1 MMEVSQNM
9 ELKELSTEGA
19 LLRNLSSDLSSEVE
33 PVSTPAIVNE
43 SSRTSADED
52 DLCELANGVDSK
64 DIKDIDKPITGSEQ
78 ERDAGSDLDAL
89 LDKISS
95 IVDCSPRN
103 PDDLESLDKNE
114 ECDSASTKEK
124 PADETD
130 EKQVEQIELETE
142 EEEGEGEVSESKE
155 NEARVELDSEIETED
170 KAAVEDIEHIEDPA
184 PTKETT
190 EQIDD
195 LDEPDEENLEEV
207 TEEKKKSEEKE
218 EAKPHD
224 VNNTEKVR
232 TKVNSSADDVFLDAL
247 DSISSS
253 DEFDA
258 IASKESEKA
267 KQSKNLNTE
276 NKSDSN
282 DLEEISSDDDDIL
295 KDEKVDK
302 PEKPKADIID
312 LDSSGECVI
321 CETPTDVEES
331 VDKTEDTEEVTPEK
345 GSSQETKIV
354 EENISE
360 EPVDVAQDEPIQ
372 AEEEEEKITDI
383 EDPTESMSVEDEEPK
398 VTKEPKQTEE
408 PKETEEPKVTGEKE
422 ESVLIEDGEPMLVDK
437 EDEESKKA
445 ELQEV
450 QEDKQTEEPEKA
462 KEVEEPEEVKEAE
475 ELVVV
480 PEKVT
485 EEVEEVNLT
494 EEAKETEAPEEANPK
509 EKSEKK
515 AVEPDEQEET
525 KEPEDKEEKEEP
537 EEAKPSEQEKEPVV
551 VECEATE
558 DPKKSD
564 QVEEEFRT
572 QTQEMNDTAIDDL
585 LMEADKD
592 TLESE
597 EKKASEVEPIVIS
610 EDDKEPKVNGI
621 CEMPTDDNKEPLAK
635 EKPVVEKEAKEP
647 ESDDEVIFFE
657 PLDKTNKIET
667 ATEPTNEQS
676 KKLEAKDD
684 EVVLVSEDEDEE
696 PQENKLEKEVQ
707 SSVKET
713 TTKGLPNDSTAES
726 VEDKDLQMDN
736 SDNACDQFEKLKTPK
751 KVKSTAIEDGNSNSS
766 NLLRPAED
774 SEESAPK
781 RVRLS
786 TDEKIEPVL
795 EAELEATT
803 KSSSAEEDKKD
814 ITKRSHDHLDSSPDR
829 ENEIPNKKP
838 KTEDSEDSCD
848 GTLQIDMEGEDD
860 KVHIKKADSPK
871 KEEVE
876 KPKIDL
882 TPAPETKKDIKPLR
896 LEFFKAF
903 RRSIDTMTR
912 DDLEELVL
920 QKVVEA
926 MLVKS
931 DFADIRL
938 QLDKCENT
946 LTAYRRK
953 IAEVSKQFLDLETV
967 HKRVLKDLEA
977 KNSHYTAP
985 VRITRAVGLQVGIP
999 FKAMKPTVAAPEQ
1012 SHAAGSMLAPPSGT
1026 PPKASTSPMRSPMRS
1041 RPPPPTFGSSSS
1053 SIGSGPGPSGTPS
1066 PNLHQQPAR
1075 STANSSQ
1082 SPAAAGTA
1090 TPPVRRGC
1098 LQKVTPQRP
1107 GPGNNLPVPQT
1118 NNQSNVHRMQTSPP
1132 GGQRTMHASKHTGTT
1147 ASMAASVAKAAMR
1160 NRNSAPAY
1168 VSQKQQQQQQQQ
1180 QQYQTPRPGPGS
1192 TTGTTPTKPVP
1203 KCTTKVRPMPPPL
1216 SGATV
1221 SVPMSSAS
1229 GSGSGSGS
1237 YGQQQQPSLAPAKPK
1252 EKAVIDL
1259 TDEDDAAAA
1268 AAAKAAQAQI
1278 EANARLRQASNAAVK
1293 RSAQTAAATRGGR
1306 GGGNVVRASP
1316 MQLGRVN
1323 ARQLVQNNGGGQR
1336 SSLGSNV
1343 TMQIRSENTPPA
1355 ASRLRYSHPAP
1366 LPSSPAQPFNPAWK
1380 VPPSRPVIRINLL
1393 DTGIVISWTLEDTS
1407 PRFAECV
1414 TYQIYAYQETI
1425 HEPSTDSWRHV
1436 GDVNAMLLPM
1446 AVTLNQFQENQR
1458 YYFAV
1463 RGVDKHQR
1471 FGPFSVPKTWS

>member
-19 LLRNLSSDLSSEVE
+19 LMRTLSSDLGSEVE
-33 PVSTPAIVNE
+33 PLPTPAIVNE

-52 DLCELANGVDSK
+52 DLCELTNGVETSHSK
-64 DIKDIDKPITGSEQ
+64 DIREADKPISESEQ
-78 ERDAGSDLDAL
+78 ERNAGSDLDAL

-103 PDDLESLDKNE
+103 SDDLETLDKNE

-130 EKQVEQIELETE
+130 EEQALQRELEIEEKE
-142 EEEGEGEVSESKE
+142 EEREVSESKE
-155 NEARVELDSEIETED
+155 NEARVELDSEIETEE
-170 KAAVEDIEHIEDPA
+170 KAAGEDIEHNEESAPA
-184 PTKETT
+184 EETT
-190 EQIDD
+190 EEIDD
-195 LDEPDEENLEEV
+195 LNEPVEENIEKV
-207 TEEKKKSEEKE
+207 TEEKKESEEKE
-218 EAKPHD
+218 EDRPHD
-224 VNNTEKVR
+224 VDNIEKVPEKLN
-232 TKVNSSADDVFLDAL
+232 TSTDDVFMDAL

-253 DEFDA
+253 DEFDIVA
-258 IASKESEKA
+258 RQESQKA
-267 KQSKNLNTE
+267 KQSKNLNTN
-276 NKSDSN
+276 NKPDSN
-282 DLEEISSDDDDIL
+282 DLDEISSDDDDVL
-295 KDEKVDK
+295 KNEKVDK
-302 PEKPKADIID
+302 PEEPKVDIID
-312 LDSSGECVI
+312 LDSSGDCVV
-321 CETPTDVEES
+321 CETPREDEKS
-331 VDKTEDTEEVTPEK
+331 VDKSEVTDK
-345 GSSQETKIV
+345 VNLNKALSQNTKTV
-354 EENISE
+354 KENISE
-360 EPVDVAQDEPIQ
+360 GPEEVAQDEPIQ
-372 AEEEEEKITDI
+372 ASEEEDKLPEIDE
-383 EDPTESMSVEDEEPK
+383 PTESMSNEDEETK
-398 VTKEPKQTEE
+398 VTEE
-408 PKETEEPKVTGEKE
+408 IE
-422 ESVLIEDGEPMLVDK
+422 ESVLIEDEESMLVDK
-437 EDEESKKA
+437 EHEESEKA
-445 ELQEV
+445 EE
-450 QEDKQTEEPEKA
+450 QEDNQAEDSEKDKEGEEQKELKETEDSEVVLETEDLEKVSGEAEEVNLTKEEKETEALEEAKPTEKLEKEKLEPEED
-462 KEVEEPEEVKEAE
+462 KETKEPEEEKEKEEPEEVKPA
-475 ELVVV
+475 
-480 PEKVT
+480 KKT
-485 EEVEEVNLT
+485 EGSVE
-494 EEAKETEAPEEANPK
+494 
-509 EKSEKK
+509 
-515 AVEPDEQEET
+515 
-525 KEPEDKEEKEEP
+525 
-537 EEAKPSEQEKEPVV
+537 
-551 VECEATE
+551 VECEE
-558 DPKKSD
+558 NPEKSD
-564 QVEEEFRT
+564 QMEVEFQT
-572 QTQEMNDTAIDDL
+572 QTQEMNDTTIDDL
-585 LMEADKD
+585 LMEVDKGKD

-597 EKKASEVEPIVIS
+597 ENKASKVIS
-610 EDDKEPKVNGI
+610 EEDKEHKLNGI
-621 CEMPTDDNKEPLAK
+621 CEKLTDDSYEHLSK
-635 EKPVVEKEAKEP
+635 EKPAVEKEAKEP

-657 PLDKTNKIET
+657 PLDKSNKIET
-667 ATEPTNEQS
+667 ATEPTSEQS
-676 KKLEAKDD
+676 NKPEARDD
-684 EVVLVSEDEDEE
+684 EVVLVSEDEEE
-696 PQENKLEKEVQ
+696 QPREKKLEKEVQ
-707 SSVKET
+707 GSAKEST
-713 TTKGLPNDSTAES
+713 ASGLPNDSTAES
-726 VEDKDLQMDN
+726 VKDKDLQMDN
-736 SDNACDQFEKLKTPK
+736 SDNACDQFEKLKTPN
-751 KVKSTAIEDGNSNSS
+751 KVKSTAMEDGNSNSS

-786 TDEKIEPVL
+786 TDDKVVP
-795 EAELEATT
+795 ELEADLETAT

-814 ITKRSHDHLDSSPDR
+814 ISKRSHDHLDGSPDR
-829 ENEIPNKKP
+829 EDAIPNKKP
-838 KTEDSEDSCD
+838 KTEDSESNSSCD
-848 GTLQIDMEGEDD
+848 GMLQIDMEGEDD
-860 KVHIKKADSPK
+860 KEQIKKADSPK

-876 KPKIDL
+876 KPKIEL
-882 TPAPETKKDIKPLR
+882 SPAPEIKKDVKPLR

-903 RRSIDTMTR
+903 RRSIDTMSR

-931 DFADIRL
+931 DFADIRM
-938 QLDKCENT
+938 QLDKCEST
-946 LTAYRRK
+946 LTTYRRK

-999 FKAMKPTVAAPEQ
+999 FKAMKPTVAAPDQ

-1041 RPPPPTFGSSSS
+1041 RPPPPAFGPSSSS
-1053 SIGSGPGPSGTPS
+1053 SGAGPGPSGTQI

-1082 SPAAAGTA
+1082 SPATAGATA
-1090 TPPVRRGC
+1090 PPVRRGC

-1107 GPGNNLPVPQT
+1107 GPGNNLPPVPQT
-1118 NNQSNVHRMQTSPP
+1118 NSQSTAHLLQNSPP
-1132 GGQRTMHASKHTGTT
+1132 SGQRTMHASKHTGTT
-1147 ASMAASVAKAAMR
+1147 ASMAASVAKGAMR
-1160 NRNSAPAY
+1160 NRNSAPSY
-1168 VSQKQQQQQQQQ
+1168 FSQKQQQQQLQQQQQQ
-1180 QQYQTPRPGPGS
+1180 QQYQTARPCPAS
-1192 TTGTTPTKPVP
+1192 TTGTTPTKQVP
-1203 KCTTKVRPMPPPL
+1203 KCTTKVRPMQPPL

-1221 SVPMSSAS
+1221 SVPMSAAGGTGATS
-1229 GSGSGSGS
+1229 GG

-1293 RSAQTAAATRGGR
+1293 RTAQTAAATRGGR

-1323 ARQLVQNNGGGQR
+1323 ARQIVHNNGGGQR

-1393 DTGIVISWTLEDTS
+1393 ETGIVISWTLEDMS